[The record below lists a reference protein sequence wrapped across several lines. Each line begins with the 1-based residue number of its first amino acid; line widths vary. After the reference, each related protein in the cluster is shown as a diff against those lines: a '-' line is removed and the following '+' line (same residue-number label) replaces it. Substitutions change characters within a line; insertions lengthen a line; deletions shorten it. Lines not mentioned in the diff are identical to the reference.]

1 MLTIFLGVLGVLA
14 LLVSSVAGG
23 YRAQVWMQRRA
34 PALYAKLPRDAVV
47 LIGLALGAAA
57 VYRLI
62 AIP

>member
-1 MLTIFLGVLGVLA
+1 MVAV
-14 LLVSSVAGG
+14 LVSSLAGG
-23 YRAQVWMQRRA
+23 YRAQMWMQRRA

-47 LIGLALGAAA
+47 LIGLAFGVAA